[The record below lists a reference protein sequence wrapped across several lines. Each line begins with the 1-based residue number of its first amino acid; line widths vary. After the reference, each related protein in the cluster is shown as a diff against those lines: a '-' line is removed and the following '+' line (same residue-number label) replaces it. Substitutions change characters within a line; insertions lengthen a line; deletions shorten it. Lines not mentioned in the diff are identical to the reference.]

1 MSPNHPPLPHS
12 RPTLGPEERQ
22 AALDV
27 LAGEHLAEGPVC
39 RQLEQ
44 ALAGAMGVR
53 HGAVTSSG
61 MAALHLA
68 MLALGVRPGDQVILP
83 TYVCEALL
91 DAVLYC
97 QAQPVIVDVDAQTG
111 NIDPAA
117 ARRAIGPQTRLI
129 VVPHMFGTPAAM
141 DELLSLGVPLLED
154 CALAV
159 GARCGGR
166 PVGSMGQASIVS
178 LYATKMICA
187 GEGGAV
193 CGDDPAV
200 IDKVADLRDYSGRG
214 DFHVR
219 FNYKLTDLAA
229 AIGLAQV
236 AKLPSFIRRRR
247 ELARL
252 YDLLLADLPGIERP
266 DADVHAESVFYRYV
280 VKVPAGRRDAIRAG
294 LAEAGIQCGLG
305 VLHPLHRLM
314 PQAAPEPCPAGEEW
328 ARRSL
333 SLPIYPLLSDDQA
346 HQVAQA
352 LRHCAESTDY
362 TDSHS

>member
-1 MSPNHPPLPHS
+1 MSPNDRPLPHS

-22 AALDV
+22 AVLDV
-27 LAGEHLAEGPVC
+27 LAGEHLANGPVC
-39 RQLEQ
+39 LQLEQ
-44 ALAGAMGVR
+44 ALAQAMGVR
-53 HGAVTSSG
+53 HGALTSSG
-61 MAALHLA
+61 LASLHLA
-68 MLALGVRPGDQVILP
+68 MLAMDVRPGDQVIMP

-97 QAQPVIVDVDAQTG
+97 QAQPMIVDVDAQTG

-117 ARRAIGPQTRLI
+117 CRRAFGPRTKLI

-141 DELLSLGVPLLED
+141 DEILSLGIPLLED
-154 CALAV
+154 CATAI
-159 GARCGGR
+159 GAKCGGR

-193 CGDDPAV
+193 CSDDPA
-200 IDKVADLRDYSGRG
+200 IIQKVADLRDYSGRE

-219 FNYKLTDLAA
+219 FNYKSTDLCAA
-229 AIGLAQV
+229 VGLAQA
-236 AKLPSFIRRRR
+236 AKLPDFIRRRR

-252 YDLLLADLPGIERP
+252 YDLLLAELPGVERP
-266 DADVHAESVFYRYV
+266 EAAAHCESVYYRYV
-280 VKVPAGRRDAIRAG
+280 VKVPARRRDALRAAM
-294 LAEAGIQCGLG
+294 AEAGIECGLG

-314 PQAAPEPCPAGEEW
+314 PQAAPEPCPAGEDW

-333 SLPIYPLLSDDQA
+333 SLPIYPLLSDEQVQ
-346 HQVAQA
+346 QVAQA
-352 LRHCAESTDY
+352 LRHCVEKP
-362 TDSHS
+362 

>member
-1 MSPNHPPLPHS
+1 MSPNDPPLPHS

-22 AALDV
+22 AVLDV
-27 LAGEHLAEGPVC
+27 LASEHLAAGPVC
-39 RQLEQ
+39 RRLEQ

-61 MAALHLA
+61 LAALHLA
-68 MLALGVRPGDQVILP
+68 MLAMGVRPGDQVILP

-117 ARRAIGPQTRLI
+117 AGRAIRPQTRLI
-129 VVPHMFGTPAAM
+129 VVAHMFGTPAAM

-154 CALAV
+154 CAAAV
-159 GARCGGR
+159 GARYGGC
-166 PVGSMGQASIVS
+166 PVGSMGRAGIVS

-193 CGDDPAV
+193 CGDDPAIV
-200 IDKVADLRDYSGRG
+200 EKVADLRDYSGRE

-219 FNYKLTDLAA
+219 FNYKFTDLAA
-229 AIGLAQV
+229 AVGLAQA
-236 AKLPSFIRRRR
+236 AKLPGFIRRRR

-252 YDLLLADLPGIERP
+252 YDLLLEGLPGVELP
-266 DADVHAESVFYRYV
+266 NPAVHAESVFYRYV
-280 VKVPAGRRDAIRAG
+280 VKVPAARRDALRAAM
-294 LAEAGIQCGLG
+294 AEAGIQCGLG

-314 PQAAPEPCPAGEEW
+314 PQAAPEPCPAGEDW
-328 ARRSL
+328 AGRSL
-333 SLPIYPLLSDDQA
+333 SLPIYPLLSDEQA
-346 HQVAQA
+346 RTVAGA
-352 LRHCAESTDY
+352 LKEALARIGRA
-362 TDSHS
+362 

>member
-1 MSPNHPPLPHS
+1 MHSLGDSLMSRNDRPLPHS

-27 LAGEHLAEGPVC
+27 LAGEHLSDGPVC

-61 MAALHLA
+61 LAALHLA
-68 MLALGVRPGDQVILP
+68 MLAMGVRPNDQVILP
-83 TYVCEALL
+83 TFSCEALL

-97 QAQPVIVDVDAQTG
+97 QAQPVIVDADALTG

-117 ARRAIGPQTRLI
+117 VRRAIGPQTRLI
-129 VVPHMFGTPAAM
+129 VAAHMFGTPAAM

-154 CALAV
+154 CALSI

-193 CGDDPAV
+193 CGNDSA
-200 IDKVADLRDYSGRG
+200 IIEKVADLRDYRGRD

-219 FNYKLTDLAA
+219 FNYMLTDLAA
-229 AIGLAQV
+229 AVGLAQV

-252 YDLLLADLPGIERP
+252 YDLLLDDLPGLERP
-266 DADVHAESVFYRYV
+266 EATAHAESVFYRYII
-280 VKVPAGRRDAIRAG
+280 KVPAGRRDALRAG
-294 LAEAGIQCGLG
+294 MAQAGIQCGLG

-314 PQAAPEPCPAGEEW
+314 PHAAPEPCPAGEDW
-328 ARRSL
+328 ARRAL
-333 SLPIYPLLSDDQA
+333 SLPIYPQLSDEQV
-346 HQVAQA
+346 HQVVAA
-352 LRHCAESTDY
+352 LRQCVEQ
-362 TDSHS
+362 

>member
-1 MSPNHPPLPHS
+1 MSPNDRLLPHS

-22 AALDV
+22 AVLDV
-27 LAGEHLAEGPVC
+27 LAGEHLANGPVC

-44 ALAGAMGVR
+44 ALADAMGVR
-53 HGAVTSSG
+53 HGAMTSSG
-61 MAALHLA
+61 LAAMHLA
-68 MLALGVRPGDQVILP
+68 MLAMDVRPGDRVILP

-91 DAVLYC
+91 DAAFYC

-117 ARRAIGPQTRLI
+117 CRRAIGPKTKLI

-141 DELLSLGVPLLED
+141 DELLALGVPLLED
-154 CALAV
+154 CATAI
-159 GARCGGR
+159 GARCAGR
-166 PVGSMGQASIVS
+166 PVGSIGQASMVS

-193 CGDDPAV
+193 CGDDPTV
-200 IDKVADLRDYSGRG
+200 IQKVADLRDYSGRE

-219 FNYKLTDLAA
+219 FNYKSTDLCAA
-229 AIGLAQV
+229 VGLAQA
-236 AKLPSFIRRRR
+236 AKLPDFIRRRR

-252 YDLLLADLPGIERP
+252 YDLLLADLPGVERP
-266 DADVHAESVFYRYV
+266 EAAAHAESVYYRYV
-280 VKVPAGRRDAIRAG
+280 VKVPARRRDALRAAM
-294 LAEAGIQCGLG
+294 AEAGIECGLG

-314 PQAAPEPCPAGEEW
+314 PQAAPEPCPAGEDW

-333 SLPIYPLLSDDQA
+333 SLPIYPRLTDDQA
-346 HQVAQA
+346 HQVATS
-352 LRHCAESTDY
+352 LRNCFESLR
-362 TDSHS
+362 